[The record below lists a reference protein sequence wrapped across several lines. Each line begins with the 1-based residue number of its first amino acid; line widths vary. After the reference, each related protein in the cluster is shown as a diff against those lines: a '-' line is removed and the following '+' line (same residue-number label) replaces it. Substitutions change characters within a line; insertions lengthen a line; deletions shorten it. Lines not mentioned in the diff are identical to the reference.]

1 MDLTRLIE
9 ALSRAEAYPHPCG
22 AIRVL
27 QTHISAVF
35 LAGPYAYKIKKPV
48 DLGFLDFTTLDRRR
62 HFCHEE
68 VRLNRRLAPRVYLG
82 VLPVTVHQGQ
92 VRVDGEG
99 EVVEWAVW
107 MRRLPEEATLLSRLA
122 RGELDAPTLRELAR
136 RVAAFHASAERGP
149 HVARFARWDVVA
161 RNAREN
167 FDQTRAHVGRA
178 VHPRVH
184 ERARERTE
192 ALLTALRD
200 LVEARAGRGVPC
212 DTHGDLHL
220 DHVYLFPD
228 RPDPDRW
235 VIIDCIEFNE
245 RFRFADPVSDA
256 AFLVMDLAYGG
267 RRDLAGAFVEAYT
280 AAADDVEGEA
290 LFPFYAAY
298 RAVVRAKV
306 DGMAASEP
314 EVPPADRDRA
324 VASARAHWLLALG
337 ELEPPVRRPGLV
349 GVGGLPGTGKST
361 LARALARDLGFT
373 VIASDRVRKELAG
386 LAPDEPAPAGFG
398 EGIYTPEWTGRTYR
412 VCLERA
418 GEALFRGERVLVDAS
433 FREERWRRSLLDAAR
448 RWGVRG
454 ALLLCEAPPEEVR
467 RRLSRRARDPS
478 DADWQVHLA
487 MAERWEPLG
496 PGTARASFAVPTGGP
511 PHEALAAA
519 REHLVAAGLA

>member
-1 MDLTRLIE
+1 MDLTRLID
-9 ALSRAEAYPHPCG
+9 ALSSTEAYPHPCD
-22 AIRVL
+22 AVRVL

-107 MRRLPEEATLLSRLA
+107 MRRLPEEATLLSRVA
-122 RGELDAPTLRELAR
+122 RGGLDAPTLGELAR
-136 RVAAFHASAERGP
+136 RVADFHASAERGP

-167 FDQTRAHVGRA
+167 FDQTRDHVGRA

-184 ERARERTE
+184 GRARERTE
-192 ALLTALRD
+192 ALLEDLRD
-200 LVEARAGRGVPC
+200 LVEARAERGVPC

-220 DHVYLFPD
+220 DHVYLFPG
-228 RPDPDRW
+228 RSDPDRW

-256 AFLVMDLAYGG
+256 AFLVMDLAYRG
-267 RRDLAGAFVEAYT
+267 RRDLAGAFAEAY
-280 AAADDVEGEA
+280 AAAAEDAEGQA
-290 LFPFYAAY
+290 LLPFYTAY
-298 RAVVRAKV
+298 RAAVRAKV
-306 DGMAASEP
+306 EGMAACEP

-324 VASARAHWLLALG
+324 LASARAHWLLALG

-361 LARALARDLGFT
+361 LARALAGELGFT

-386 LAPDEPAPAGFG
+386 LAPDEPAPAAFG
-398 EGIYTPEWTGRTYR
+398 EGIYTPAWTERTYR
-412 VCLERA
+412 ACLDRA
-418 GEALFRGERVLVDAS
+418 GQALFRGERVLLDAS
-433 FREERWRRSLLDAAR
+433 FRQERWRRRLLDAAR
-448 RWGVRG
+448 EWGVRG
-454 ALLLCEAPPEEVR
+454 ALLLCEAPPDEVR
-467 RRLSRRARDPS
+467 RRLARRTRDPS
-478 DADWQVHLA
+478 DADWQVYRA
-487 MAERWEPLG
+487 MAEHWEPLG
-496 PGTARASFAVPTGGP
+496 PETARASFAVPTGGSP
-511 PHEALAAA
+511 RRALAAA
-519 REHLVAAGLA
+519 REHLAAAGLA